1 MVRKRKTG
9 KKFQK
14 HKQNVTYTVTSV
26 TNTSADSPSRICL
39 GGAKLIRETEAN
51 LPTMCGTL
59 CCFGVRRSGV
69 TTEKKRRI
77 LFQTLS
83 TLKVRFDLVSPKC
96 IEYQLL
102 TFLNG
107 IFRGNLTALLLF
119 GLVIPFDNIAE
130 RVGCR

>member
-1 MVRKRKTG
+1 MSFVLWYAKEKLAKISETQT
-9 KKFQK
+9 KCEI
-14 HKQNVTYTVTSV
+14 TVTSV

-69 TTEKKRRI
+69 ATEKKRKI
-77 LFQTLS
+77 LFHTLS
-83 TLKVRFDLVSPKC
+83 TLKVRFDPVSPKC
-96 IEYQLL
+96 IEYQML

-107 IFRGNLTALLLF
+107 IF
-119 GLVIPFDNIAE
+119 
-130 RVGCR
+130 